1 MNRTIV
7 HDPLFLALPST
18 PASQEDL
25 PTAQDLRDTL
35 QANQAGCVGLAANM
49 IGVRKR
55 IIIAMGLVML
65 NPEIVSKQSPYE
77 AEEGCLSLSG
87 LRKTRRYNKIEVT
100 WQDEDMKPHCQWFEG
115 YMAQVIQ
122 HEVDHCEGVLI

>member
-1 MNRTIV
+1 
-7 HDPLFLALPST
+7 
-18 PASQEDL
+18 
-25 PTAQDLRDTL
+25 
-35 QANQAGCVGLAANM
+35 M

-65 NPEIVSKQSPYE
+65 NPEIVSKQYPYE

-100 WQDEDMKPHCQWFEG
+100 WQDEDMKPHRQWFEG
-115 YMAQVIQ
+115 YMAQIIQ
-122 HEVDHCEGVLI
+122 HEVDHCEGILI